1 MNKVDLYVNGFRL
14 DLFDDEEITI
24 NLSVQNVQDISKVF
38 TDFTQGFTVPAS
50 PRNNEILQHYY
61 NSNITSSN
69 ITTETVLNA
78 ETIFLSYEYRVLDD
92 GGVIEGA
99 ACCIEAIDELG
110 NSFSQTSTANT
121 FDGRLRQEARIEIN
135 SLPFRTGVVE
145 IENVQL
151 KGTEPYA
158 YTLTFYGDVVT
169 LVDLF
174 GEDYLYDLDFSA
186 YNHRY
191 DDVDI
196 YDRLTTP
203 TYAPL
208 FYPLCSPVKNWFY
221 QSEGDAGA
229 DNVNNIA
236 FRGGGGGEGHQGER
250 GIRYYEF
257 KPALKVT
264 AILTAIEA
272 KYGISF
278 TGSFLSA
285 VPFID
290 LSLWLHRKEGY
301 MYQDQPNAMTYQK
314 INFQTKTGIYFD
326 LANDTFDIPSD
337 FGSSAGTFEFSVTVT
352 ALTQDANFAIYVN
365 GGYRTSKVVTSTGP
379 FSFVGVILQD
389 GDRISLRVKT
399 QDNTTPLTYR
409 VTPWSMVFNPN
420 APAAPFSFGTASMSA
435 SATIT
440 AEVRVSEL
448 MPEIKVKDFLAG
460 VMKMY
465 NMVIV
470 PTTST
475 SFLLQTLDDWYAA
488 GSDKDFQDYL
498 DITEYVVN
506 RPPLYKEIE
515 FKYQPTEQILGF
527 QYQQTNDVGFGDLN
541 TIFTFDG
548 EELLIDVPFECP
560 LFERLTDQHDDS
572 LTNVIVYK
580 SITSE
585 TNEDGTFNPYLGAPI
600 VFYAEYRIDI
610 SANPIGY
617 VNADGTHE
625 RVDDVWYANTSNR
638 STSAADSHSICFGG
652 DIDPFHLQSVNQSLY
667 YTEWSNYITDLYSKS
682 RRLYNVEAVL
692 PIGKII
698 TLNLQNA
705 IIWNNTKYL
714 INNVSLNMT
723 TGKATFE
730 LLNVV

>member
-1 MNKVDLYVNGFRL
+1 MNKVDIYVNDVRL
-14 DLFDDEEITI
+14 DIFQDEQISI

-50 PRNNEILQHYY
+50 ATNNGVFSYYYRNDI
-61 NSNITSSN
+61 
-69 ITTETVLNA
+69 V
-78 ETIFLSYEYRVLDD
+78 
-92 GGVIEGA
+92 GG
-99 ACCIEAIDELG
+99 
-110 NSFSQTSTANT
+110 
-121 FDGRLRQEARIEIN
+121 FDGRLRASARIEIN
-135 SLPFRTGVVE
+135 SLPFRTGVIE
-145 IENVQL
+145 LENVQL
-151 KGTEPYA
+151 KGTDPYA

-169 LVDLF
+169 LTDLF

-191 DDVDI
+191 DDTDI
-196 YDRLTTP
+196 YNRLTTA

-208 FYPLCSPVKNWFY
+208 FYPLMSPVKNWFY
-221 QSEGDAGA
+221 QSAGGAGA
-229 DNVNNIA
+229 NNENNIA
-236 FRGGGGGEGHQGER
+236 YKLTGGEGQGDR
-250 GIRYYEF
+250 GINYYEF

-264 AILTAIEA
+264 AILTAIGQ

-285 VPFID
+285 VPFVD

-301 MYQDQPNAMTYQK
+301 MYQDQPNAVTYQK
-314 INFQTKTGIYFD
+314 INFQTTSGTYFN
-326 LANDTFDIPSD
+326 LANDTFDLTANLNYV
-337 FGSSAGTFEFSVTVT
+337 FLCQFSALNAQANI
-352 ALTQDANFAIYVN
+352 ALFVN
-365 GGYRTSKVVTSTGP
+365 GAYRSSMVIETSQ
-379 FSFVGVILQD
+379 VGSLIVIGQIAGRA
-389 GDRISLRVKT
+389 GDRVSLRIKPN
-399 QDNTTPLTYR
+399 QNSTPLTFR
-409 VTPWSMVFNPN
+409 VTAFEATFMSGVSLGV
-420 APAAPFSFGTASMSA
+420 AAMTSN
-435 SATIT
+435 ATIA

-460 VMKMY
+460 ILKMY
-465 NMVIV
+465 NMVII

-475 SFLLQTLDDWYAA
+475 SFLLQPLDDWYAA
-488 GSDKDFQDYL
+488 GSDKDYQEYL

-515 FKYQPTEQILGF
+515 FKYQPTEQILGY

-541 TIFTFDG
+541 TTFTFDG

-560 LFERLTDQHDDS
+560 LFERLTDQHPPTS

-585 TNEDGTFNPYLGAPI
+585 TNEAGIFNPYLGAPI

-617 VNADGTHE
+617 VNADGTHR
-625 RVDDVWYANTSNR
+625 RVNDVWYANTSNR
-638 STSAADSHSICFGG
+638 SVSAAASHSICFGG

-667 YTEWSNYITDLYSKS
+667 YTEWSNYITDLYSQR

-723 TGKATFE
+723 TGKTSFE